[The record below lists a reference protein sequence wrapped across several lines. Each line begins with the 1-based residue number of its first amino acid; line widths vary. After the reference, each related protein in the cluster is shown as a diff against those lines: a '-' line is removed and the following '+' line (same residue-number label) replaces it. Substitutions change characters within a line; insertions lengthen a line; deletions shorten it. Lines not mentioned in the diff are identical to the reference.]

1 MRVAALTLIG
11 AIAAMAAAT
20 PANAVPIAPKP
31 ETQQAQQATNLIQ
44 ARVWMS
50 DREWRR
56 RMLLR
61 RRLARRDPWRFGGPV
76 KRPPMGIRPPI
87 GTLPGSSRPFR

>member
-11 AIAAMAAAT
+11 AIAVLAAAS
-20 PANAVPIAPKP
+20 PANAVPIAPRLDN
-31 ETQQAQQATNLIQ
+31 QQAQQATNIVQ
-44 ARVWMS
+44 ARVLMS

-61 RRLARRDPWRFGGPV
+61 RRLARRAPWRFAGPV